1 MFSQDHPNPY
11 GPSMVK
17 LVPDAQ
23 TNTNKIVARIMR
35 TGVRPEKRGDTAYAD
50 VSQYEDLHGSL
61 RQVAAGRAAAR
72 RILKAREKAKASKE
86 EKPGTV
92 VPPKGDGG
100 LVPPTPA
107 SSDTNS
113 PTPSKPM

>member
-72 RILKAREKAKASKE
+72 RILKARRRR
-86 EKPGTV
+86 KPLRRRNPNGC
-92 VPPKGDGG
+92 
-100 LVPPTPA
+100 
-107 SSDTNS
+107 S
-113 PTPSKPM
+113 P